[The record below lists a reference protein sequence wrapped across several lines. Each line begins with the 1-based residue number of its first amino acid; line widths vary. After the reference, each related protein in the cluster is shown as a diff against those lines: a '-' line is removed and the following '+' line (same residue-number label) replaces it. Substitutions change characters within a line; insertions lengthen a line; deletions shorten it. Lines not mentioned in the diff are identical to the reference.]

1 MEKNDACSHREQGVP
16 LEGPFLGHFS
26 QGILGEMNEK
36 TYFSDFN
43 IFCDFNPTTSSHKMV
58 LETKPFNV
66 RSNPK
71 LDVSKTLDGL
81 ECPEGY
87 QATFYS

>member
-1 MEKNDACSHREQGVP
+1 MRALTGSKGVP

-26 QGILGEMNEK
+26 QGNLGEMNEK